1 MGTIKDND
9 GDIDRDQ
16 DDPRNQRESNEETVE
31 VEQEREEQEA
41 PEIEVV
47 EGSHEEDT
55 GDERIAQGDE
65 EEEDTRERRR
75 ETAAERRKR
84 AKEAKLRDKREL
96 EFQKRE
102 LDRLQQTLHQV
113 VQGQLATHVTNLD
126 SRISSA
132 DAEVKQW
139 DIVKAK
145 AITAKNGE
153 DAVAADNL
161 RAAALLKLQQAQWE
175 KQQIAEQQRQPARID
190 TTVEGFK
197 KAFQD
202 DNPWYHQDGLDE
214 DSLIVKAIDHAVA
227 QQYRPNTEQY
237 WAELRKRV
245 NARLGKNVRKN
256 NQADDADD
264 LEYEEEDSSG
274 DQQEVRTTR
283 RGPPVGGSTRGN
295 SNPGNRSATQIVLS
309 PARVQGLKDAGLWDN
324 PKDRMRMAKKYA
336 EYDRKNKS
344 NG

>member
-1 MGTIKDND
+1 MATIKDSD

-16 DDPRNQRESNEETVE
+16 DDPRNERESNEETVE
-31 VEQEREEQEA
+31 VEQEREERQE

-47 EGSHEEDT
+47 EGRHEEDT
-55 GDERIAQGDE
+55 SDERIAQGDE
-65 EEEDTRERRR
+65 EEDDTRERRR

-102 LDRLQQTLHQV
+102 LDRLQQTVHQLT
-113 VQGQLATHVTNLD
+113 QGQIATHVTNLD

-132 DAEVKQW
+132 DAEIKQW

-161 RAAALLKLQQAQWE
+161 RQAALLKLQQAQWE
-175 KQQIAEQQRQPARID
+175 KQQIAEQQRQPPRVD
-190 TTVEGFK
+190 TTVEGYK
-197 KAFQD
+197 KAFFD

-227 QQYRPNTEQY
+227 QQYRPHTEQY

-256 NQADDADD
+256 SADDSDD
-264 LEYEEEDSSG
+264 YEEEDDG
-274 DQQEVRTTR
+274 TQDRQEERTQR
-283 RGPPVGGSTRGN
+283 RGGPPVGGSTRGN
-295 SNPGNRSATQIVLS
+295 SNPGNRSATQIILS

-336 EYDRKNKS
+336 EYDRQNKS